1 MKTIVLLGSAFLA
14 AGLVAPHSDAA
25 SCKDN
30 RDFYQSLPTVIGR
43 EDQQGKFPYVLNC
56 DTVFVRKGVT
66 ATVHPG
72 TLIHFSKPTLNSVI
86 KVEGT
91 LILKGTK
98 NSYVSLS
105 GNLDTTKG
113 RQEPGDKNWGG
124 IEVGE
129 DGRLEIEYAGFHG
142 APTPITAF
150 SKKVKIVN
158 SWFKGSSG
166 IILPDGTLY
175 SMESKWHPINSLD
188 LAEKKA
194 ERKPMRVGGDRPAEA
209 ISESE
214 KAALLAKGSNGYWT
228 WPKVAGGAAVLVAL
242 GVGGYYLVP
251 NSGGSGSDGK
261 ADTPD
266 PRNPFSNAEDLLKV
280 LPKD

>member
-1 MKTIVLLGSAFLA
+1 MKIVTLLGSVFLA
-14 AGLVAPHSDAA
+14 AGLIAPHSDAA

-66 ATVHPG
+66 TTVHPG
-72 TLIHFSKPTLNSVI
+72 TLIHFSKPTLYSVI

-113 RQEPGDKNWGG
+113 RQEPGNKTWGG

-129 DGRLEIEYAGFHG
+129 DGRLEIEYAGFLG

-150 SKKVKIVN
+150 SKKVKIEN

-175 SMESKWHPINSLD
+175 SMDSKWHAINSLD
-188 LAEKKA
+188 LAKDREV
-194 ERKPMRVGGDRPAEA
+194 RKPVSEGRERPSEA
-209 ISESE
+209 ISVSE
-214 KAALLAKGSNGYWT
+214 KTALLAKRNDRFWT
-228 WPKVAGGAAVLVAL
+228 WPKVAGGAAMLAAL
-242 GVGGYYLVP
+242 GVGAYFLVP

-261 ADTPD
+261 TEPSD
-266 PRNPFSNAEDLLKV
+266 PKVNLPNAETLL
-280 LPKD
+280 LPGLK